1 MSHGVSHV
9 VTHGVGPGVGPEVG
23 QGVSHELSNGAGHEV
38 SHGAGA
44 GWGVTWGQ
52 SFPLLHH
59 FHHVLLLNLQQHD
72 WGDISMSQLWQ
83 DSTLLWSLMGDAR
96 RARGFS
102 TSLLMLF
109 P

>member
-44 GWGVTWGQ
+44 GWGLTWGQ

-83 DSTLLWSLMGDAR
+83 DSTLLWSLLGDAR